1 MKRQLRRFIGSI
13 VLGAIFYLAPQVAY
27 AQFNSAVSNASLN
40 AVMPQSLTVSLDV
53 VAVNFALTDAA
64 SANPGDSTITVTTD
78 WVLNPSIGTVDV
90 YAYFDDPA
98 AALTNGAD
106 DIPAVNVEGSVDTGP
121 LSSFTAVP
129 PFGGVGLLLDSITIL
144 GSNKNSSQNNT
155 LDLNINL
162 STLPAISAG
171 TYSGTMHIQA
181 QAL

>member
-1 MKRQLRRFIGSI
+1 MKRRLRKFVGSI
-13 VLGAIFYLAPQVAY
+13 VLGAVFYMAPPLAY

-53 VAVNFALTDAA
+53 ATVNFTLANGA
-64 SANPGDSTITVTTD
+64 SANPGDSTITVTMD

-90 YAYFDDPA
+90 YAYFDDSSV
-98 AALTNGAD
+98 ALTNGID
-106 DIPAVNVEGSVDTGP
+106 DIPAANVEGSVDTGP
-121 LSSFTAVP
+121 LTAFTGSS
-129 PFGGVGLLLDSITIL
+129 PFGGVALMLDSITIL
-144 GSNKNSSQNNT
+144 GSNKNSSQNST

-162 STLPAISAG
+162 FSLPGISAG